1 MDGQNYLVFHTAAD
15 DSYMNSSANFRGADV
30 TGNTTLE
37 ITFAAANDNAFVDTV
52 VLNFT
57 AGKEVQVMEA
67 LGAALAGAKNPV
79 TVVADDINSKYVDD
93 NITSCGAITTAK
105 GSYRRTESLTANK
118 NLAPADSGKTFFMN
132 AAAGLS
138 AIKLPAAATAGAGWN
153 ARFVVATVTTSN
165 NYVITEDTAS
175 DTDVIIS
182 QISILEIDTNDDGL
196 DSAGHTTITFEATPA
211 LGDHVEIECDGSKFY
226 VKGLGKSDD
235 YVALA

>member
-30 TGNTTLE
+30 TSNTTLE

-57 AGKEVQVMEA
+57 AGKEVEVMEA
-67 LGAALAGAKNPV
+67 LGSALAGAKNPV
-79 TVVADDINSKYVDD
+79 TVVADDINSKYISD

-175 DTDVIIS
+175 DTNVIIS

-196 DSAGHTTITFEATPA
+196 DSAGHTTITFEATPT

>member
-105 GSYRRTESLTANK
+105 GSYKRSESLTANK
-118 NLAPADSGKTFFMN
+118 DLAPADSGKTFFLN

-153 ARFVVATVTTSN
+153 ARFTVATVTTSN

-182 QISILEIDTNDDGL
+182 QFLEAEVDTSDDGPH
-196 DSAGHTTITFEATPA
+196 SAGHTTITFQATPT
-211 LGDHVEIECDGSKFY
+211 LGDYVDIECDGTKFY
-226 VKGLGKSDD
+226 ATGVTQDD
-235 YVALA
+235 AGVALA

>member
-1 MDGQNYLVFHTAAD
+1 MDGQNYLVFHTDAD

-67 LGAALAGAKNPV
+67 LGAALAGSKNPV
-79 TVVADDINSKYVDD
+79 TVVADDINSKYIDD

-105 GSYRRTESLTANK
+105 GSYKRSESLTANK
-118 NLAPADSGKTFFMN
+118 DLAPADSGKTFFLN

-153 ARFVVATVTTSN
+153 AKFVVATVTTSN

-182 QISILEIDTNDDGL
+182 QMSILEIDDGDDGL
-196 DSAGHTTITFEATPA
+196 DSAGHTTITFEGTPA

-226 VKGLGKSDD
+226 AKGLGKSDD
-235 YVALA
+235 FVALA